1 MRRLR
6 PNVRM
11 VYKGMKLYR
20 TSDTAHIFFKEE
32 SLHITADSMNKSRRL
47 HYTKIKEPE
56 EI

>member
-20 TSDTAHIFFKEE
+20 TSDTVHIFFKEE
-32 SLHITADSMNKSRRL
+32 DLHITAGSVNKSRRL